1 MERISNYQL
10 FMLITLYEVG
20 TTVIFGFTS
29 GAGRSAWIPVL
40 ISTFIGILIN
50 IVYYGLYKM
59 NPGLTVVQWYPAQF
73 GKWIGVPIAWIYTL
87 EFMYD
92 AGRGINDLEILIP
105 NTLLP
110 RTPIWIIELIFILV
124 LTYGLFNGIET
135 IARLGELFLPV
146 ILFLYVLEVMLLCS
160 SDIINVQ
167 YIKPFLGKGW
177 RNILDAV
184 WPLGITQT
192 FGQTLEFT
200 MLWPQIKDQNKILRT
215 TILATLLSG
224 FFIASLNIFAIISL
238 GEATFARSLFPLY
251 ELIRLINVGDFIEN
265 LDAINVLYFLTTAF
279 FKLYI
284 HLFSALR
291 GLQQLTYSKNNTTL
305 IIMIVSI
312 VFFLGMNMAES
323 TSEHLTVGVEIIPYN
338 LWLPLFYILPIILF
352 IVSSI
357 RRLINIKLQ
366 SKN

>member
-10 FMLITLYEVG
+10 FVLVILYEVG
-20 TTVIFGFTS
+20 STVIFGFTS
-29 GAGRSAWIPVL
+29 SAGRTAWIPVL
-40 ISTFIGILIN
+40 ISALIGILIN
-50 IVYYGLYKM
+50 VVYFRIYKM
-59 NPGLTVVQWYPAQF
+59 NPGLTVVEWYPAQF
-73 GKWIGVPIAWIYTL
+73 GKWIGIPIAWIYTL

-92 AGRGINDLEILIP
+92 AGRGMGDLEILVP

-124 LTYGLFNGIET
+124 LSYGLFSGIEA
-135 IARLGELFLPV
+135 IARLGEIFLPI
-146 ILFLYVLEVMLLCS
+146 ILFLYMLEVVLLFS

-167 YIKPFLGKGW
+167 YIKPLLGKGW
-177 RNILDAV
+177 KVIFNAV

-200 MLWPQIKDQNKILRT
+200 MIWPLVKDQNKILKT
-215 TILATLLSG
+215 TILATVFSG
-224 FFIASLNIFAIISL
+224 FFIASLNILAIISL
-238 GEATFARSLFPLY
+238 GESTFSRSLFPLY
-251 ELIRLINVGDFIEN
+251 ELIRLINVGEFIEN

-284 HLFSALR
+284 HLFCALR
-291 GLQQLTYSKNNTTL
+291 GLKLLTHSKNNTKL
-305 IIMIVSI
+305 IIIIVSI

-323 TSEHLTVGVEIIPYN
+323 TSEHLTVGVEIVPYN

-357 RRLINIKLQ
+357 RRLISIKLQ
-366 SKN
+366 NK